1 MKELSKQLMIMKKCS
16 DHSRDYLGSLFT
28 KKSFLDIHEQ
38 RLNTYICV
46 TVKHTNT
53 SSIVLATPKRKTTC
67 QKCT

>member
-16 DHSRDYLGSLFT
+16 DHSRDYLQ
-28 KKSFLDIHEQ
+28 KKIFP
-38 RLNTYICV
+38 RYPRTTYICV
-46 TVKHTNT
+46 IVTHTNT